1 MISDVWAPPV
11 AQQAKSASSVG
22 DLGSTSGL
30 ERCPGEENSYPLQD
44 SGLEN
49 SMDYTVHGVAESDT
63 IETLSL
69 SLHFN
74 PQNLKS

>member
-1 MISDVWAPPV
+1 
-11 AQQAKSASSVG
+11 
-22 DLGSTSGL
+22 
-30 ERCPGEENSYPLQD
+30 
-44 SGLEN
+44 
-49 SMDYTVHGVAESDT
+49 MDYTVHGVAESDT